1 MVEWIV
7 KRAQGDRARVGTL
20 AGMVCIVAN
29 VALCAAKGAI
39 GVVSGSVSIV
49 ADAMNNLSDASSNIV
64 SVLGFKLA
72 SKPADPE
79 HPYGHG
85 RYEYLSGLVVAA
97 LVLLIV
103 AIGVTV
109 WLCRSREQ
117 RRADGKTNVGWT
129 IFLVVAY
136 LLSISYLVFFI
147 LLLVSTFTGESV
159 TLG

>member
-7 KRAQGDRARVGTL
+7 RRAQGDRARVGTL
-20 AGMVCIVAN
+20 TGVVCILAN

-39 GVVSGSVSIV
+39 GVLSGSVSIV

-97 LVLLIV
+97 LVLLI
-103 AIGVTV
+103 GV
-109 WLCRSREQ
+109 E
-117 RRADGKTNVGWT
+117 
-129 IFLVVAY
+129 
-136 LLSISYLVFFI
+136 
-147 LLLVSTFTGESV
+147 LVSPRLNASSTPSLSSFR
-159 TLG
+159 LPWWQF

>member
-1 MVEWIV
+1 M
-7 KRAQGDRARVGTL
+7 KRRQSSVYSPGGCGCGLLLLPVIA
-20 AGMVCIVAN
+20 
-29 VALCAAKGAI
+29 
-39 GVVSGSVSIV
+39 VS
-49 ADAMNNLSDASSNIV
+49 
-64 SVLGFKLA
+64 
-72 SKPADPE
+72 
-79 HPYGHG
+79 
-85 RYEYLSGLVVAA
+85 
-97 LVLLIV
+97 
-103 AIGVTV
+103 IGVTV

>member
-1 MVEWIV
+1 M
-7 KRAQGDRARVGTL
+7 KRRQSSVYSPGGCGCGLLLLPVIAVSIGVMFAL
-20 AGMVCIVAN
+20 AG
-29 VALCAAKGAI
+29 LAA
-39 GVVSGSVSIV
+39 
-49 ADAMNNLSDASSNIV
+49 
-64 SVLGFKLA
+64 
-72 SKPADPE
+72 
-79 HPYGHG
+79 
-85 RYEYLSGLVVAA
+85 AA

-117 RRADGKTNVGWT
+117 RRTDGKTNVGWT